1 MWAFGVVAYVLIV
14 GECPFATPAE
24 AQEGL
29 ASPQSKA
36 SLALEERC
44 GAEQYRE
51 GEETDEGGMLG
62 DAADLVRQ
70 CLHVEVASRPT
81 VERILESRFLIG
93 KGGWFVER

>member
-29 ASPQSKA
+29 ASQSKA

-44 GAEQYRE
+44 GAEHSQE
-51 GEETDEGGMLG
+51 GEETDGGGMLG

-93 KGGWFVER
+93 QGGWFVER